1 MKKKKN
7 EKKERKKVKT
17 KVNAIGPSAMSQK
30 YPICEKNTKKK
41 KKKKKKKRQVIFY
54 AVCNLK

>member
-30 YPICEKNTKKK
+30 YPICEKKSKKE

>member
-17 KVNAIGPSAMSQK
+17 KVNAIGPSPMSKK
-30 YPICEKNTKKK
+30 YHIFKKK
-41 KKKKKKKRQVIFY
+41 
-54 AVCNLK
+54 

>member
-17 KVNAIGPSAMSQK
+17 NVNAIGTSAMSQK
-30 YPICEKNTKKK
+30 YPIFE
-41 KKKKKKKRQVIFY
+41 
-54 AVCNLK
+54 